1 MKKYKF
7 CLWLIERLSQRRMTL
22 AEIAEEW
29 SKSALNDDADILNPR
44 TFQRYRSTTEQLFNI
59 IIEYDKTIN
68 SYFIK
73 ETSELDEWLMSA
85 IRMHNL
91 VNLVQKSQY
100 IMLEKSP
107 AGSQNLEI
115 ILHAIQNKKVIA
127 FNYQSP
133 YQKKRHIEGYPL
145 FLRLFKQRWYV
156 VLQVS
161 DKEFFSILALE
172 RMTDIQVTV
181 KPDGLIKKLK
191 LSPLDFFKYSYGII
205 HGEKPQKIIIRA
217 FWPQDKYLQENPM
230 HESQQMINT
239 NENWSDFYLFLD
251 PTYDFKQELLWHRDK
266 VTVLEPKWLKK
277 DMIDILNRMIKSY
290 ETGEPNCKDE

>member
-7 CLWLIERLSQRRMTL
+7 CLWLIERLSLRRMTL

-44 TFQRYRSTTEQLFNI
+44 TFQRYRSAAEQLFNV
-59 IIEYDKTIN
+59 IIECDKTVN

-73 ETSELDEWLMSA
+73 ENSELDEWLMSA

-91 VNLVQKSQY
+91 VNMVQKSHY

-107 AGSQNLEI
+107 AGTQNLEI
-115 ILHAIQNKKVIA
+115 ILHAIQNKKIIA

-133 YQKKRHIEGYPL
+133 YQKKRQFEGFPL

-156 VLQVS
+156 VLQAG
-161 DKEFFSILALE
+161 DKEFLSILALE
-172 RMTDIQVTV
+172 RMTDIHVKV
-181 KPDGLIKKLK
+181 KPDGLIKTPKI
-191 LSPLDFFKYSYGII
+191 SPHDFFKYSFGII
-205 HGEKPQKIIIRA
+205 HGDRPQKIIIRA
-217 FWPQDKYLQENPM
+217 FWPQDKYLLENPI
-230 HESQQMINT
+230 HESQTMIYA
-239 NENWSDFYLFLD
+239 NENWSDFQLFLD
-251 PTYDFKQELLWHRDK
+251 PTYDFKQELLWQREK
-266 VTVLEPKWLKK
+266 VSVLEPEWLKN
-277 DMIDILNRMIKSY
+277 DMIDILKRMIKSY